1 MTSEILHAKLKENF
15 GFEKFRPNQETIIN
29 TILSG
34 QDTLA
39 IMPTGGGKSICFQ
52 LPALVL
58 PGITIVISPLI
69 ALMKDQVDSL
79 KTNGINACYINSS
92 QTSQEQQ
99 FYIDNLKS
107 NNFKLVYI
115 APESLSYLDVVFNE
129 LTVSLIAIDEAH
141 CISSWGHDFRPAYTN
156 LGYLKSRFPSTPVLA
171 LTATADK
178 ATRTD
183 ITKQLKLRNPKTFV
197 ASFDRKNLSLEVR
210 PALDRVK
217 QIIDFVENKPNE
229 SGIIYCLSRKTTEEL
244 ALKLQKNGVK
254 AKAYHAGLENKLRA
268 KTQDEFIN
276 DDCQVVCATIAFGMG
291 IDKSNVRWVI
301 HYNLPKN
308 IEGYYQ
314 EIGRAGRDGLP
325 AETVLFESYADVI
338 QLQKFASEGLNS
350 DVQLAKLE
358 RMKQY
363 ADALSCR
370 RKILL
375 SYFGELVK
383 ENCGNC
389 DICKNPPTFFD
400 GTIIAQKA
408 LSAISRLQESE
419 PLAVI
424 VDFLRG
430 SKNAYIY
437 EKNYQSL
444 KTYGIGDDISWYDWN
459 QYLIQLI
466 NLGYC
471 EIAFHQH
478 NKILLTPFAR
488 KVLFEG
494 EKVKLN
500 TVVKKVID
508 KNEIK
513 ETKTKAAKNSLFEIL
528 RKLRY
533 EISKDEEVPAYVIFS
548 DAALRQM
555 ETLRPMSDEEFLAID
570 GVGKAKLEKYGSEFI
585 DAIVYYEKVKKE
597 NAKSKP
603 KKEGNT
609 YKTTLELFQSGV
621 SVEEIAEKRNLGH
634 TTIISHL
641 AKLYVDGNDI
651 EISQFVGEKEISE
664 LQKAQIELEF
674 PTALKPYYDYF
685 EEKMSYDKIRFGLAF
700 LERHKNED
708 EKLKIKAYSL
718 DEKRLENPEAYKKW
732 SSGEDSDLVHNFYLG
747 KKVKEIALLLGR
759 NEGAINSRLKK
770 LELKK

>member
-1 MTSEILHAKLKENF
+1 MTSEILHATLKENF

-34 QDTLA
+34 QDALA

-52 LPALVL
+52 LPALIL

-79 KTNGINACYINSS
+79 KTNGISACYINSS
-92 QTSQEQQ
+92 QSSQEQQ
-99 FYIDNLKS
+99 YYIDNLKS
-107 NNFKLVYI
+107 NTFKLVYI
-115 APESLSYLDVVFNE
+115 APESLSYLDMAFNE
-129 LTVSLIAIDEAH
+129 LNISLIAIDEAH

-183 ITKQLKLRNPKTFV
+183 ITKQLNLIRPKTFI

-217 QIIDFVENKPNE
+217 QIVDFIEDRPNE

-244 ALKLQKNGVK
+244 AEKLKKNGIT
-254 AKAYHAGLENKLRA
+254 AKAYHAGLDTETRA
-268 KTQDEFIN
+268 KTQDQFIN

-338 QLQKFASEGLNS
+338 QLQKFASEGLNA
-350 DVQLAKLE
+350 DIQLAKLD

-363 ADALSCR
+363 ADAVSCR

-375 SYFGELVK
+375 SYFGELVT

-400 GTIIAQKA
+400 GTILAQKA
-408 LSAISRLQESE
+408 LSAIVRLKESE

-430 SKNAYIY
+430 SRNAYIY
-437 EKNYQSL
+437 EKNYQEL
-444 KTYGIGDDISWYDWN
+444 KTYGIGADVSWYDWN

-478 NKILLTPFAR
+478 NKILLTPFAK

-494 EKVKLN
+494 EKVKLT
-500 TVVKKVID
+500 TVVKKTVD

-513 ETKTKAAKNSLFEIL
+513 QEKVKVAKNSLFETL

-533 EISKDEEVPAYVIFS
+533 EIAQEEEVPAYVIFS
-548 DAALRQM
+548 DASLRQM
-555 ETLRPMSDEEFLAID
+555 EILRPMTDEDFLAVE

-585 DAIVYYEKVKKE
+585 NAIIEFYKNKSVVKKE
-597 NAKSKP
+597 
-603 KKEGNT
+603 KKENT
-609 YKTTLELFQSGV
+609 YKKTLELFESGI
-621 SVEEIAEKRNLGH
+621 SVEEIAESRNLGR

-641 AKLYVDGNDI
+641 AKLYVDGHQIDL
-651 EISQFVGEKEISE
+651 SQFVSEDEISKIE
-664 LQKAQIELEF
+664 KAQIELE
-674 PTALKPYYDYF
+674 KPETLRPYFEYF

-700 LERHKNED
+700 IERKSQT
-708 EKLKIKAYSL
+708 I
-718 DEKRLENPEAYKKW
+718 
-732 SSGEDSDLVHNFYLG
+732 
-747 KKVKEIALLLGR
+747 
-759 NEGAINSRLKK
+759 
-770 LELKK
+770 

>member
-1 MTSEILHAKLKENF
+1 MTNQILYAKLKENF
-15 GFEKFRPNQETIIN
+15 GFEKFRPNQEEIIN
-29 TILSG
+29 CVLSG

-52 LPALVL
+52 LPALVF

-79 KTNGINACYINSS
+79 KANGIEACFINSS
-92 QTSQEQQ
+92 QTENERQ
-99 FYIDNLKS
+99 FYIESLKS
-107 NNFKLVYI
+107 NVIKLVYI
-115 APESLSYLDVVFNE
+115 APESLSFLDNLFNS

-141 CISSWGHDFRPAYTN
+141 CISAWGHDFRPAYTN
-156 LGYLKSRFPSTPVLA
+156 LGYLKNRFPSTPILA

-178 ATRTD
+178 ATRKD
-183 ITKQLKLRNPKTFV
+183 ISKQLNLINPKIVV

-217 QIIDFVENKPNE
+217 QIIDFIQEKPTE

-244 ALKLQKNGVK
+244 AEKLQKTGVN
-254 AKAYHAGLENKLRA
+254 AKAYHAGLDTKIRS

-325 AETVLFESYADVI
+325 SETVLFESYGDLI
-338 QLQKFASEGLNS
+338 QLQKFASQGLNAE
-350 DVQLAKLE
+350 VQLAKLE

-375 SYFGELVK
+375 SYFGELVT

-389 DICKNPPTFFD
+389 DICKNPPLFFD
-400 GTIIAQKA
+400 GTVIAQKA
-408 LSAISRLQESE
+408 LSAIIRLQETE
-419 PLAVI
+419 PLPVI
-424 VDFLRG
+424 IDFLRG

-437 EKNYQSL
+437 EKEYQNL
-444 KTYGIGDDISWYDWN
+444 KTYSVGADLSWYDWN

-471 EIAFHQH
+471 EIAFHQQ
-478 NKILLTPFAR
+478 NKIKLTAFAK

-494 EKVKLN
+494 EKVQLT
-500 TVVKKVID
+500 TVQKINID
-508 KNEIK
+508 KQEIK
-513 ETKTKAAKNSLFEIL
+513 HIKSVPNSLFETL

-533 EISKDEEVPAYVIFS
+533 EISKEESVPAYVIFS

-555 ETLRPMSDEEFLAID
+555 ETERPMSDTELLAID
-570 GVGKAKLEKYGSEFI
+570 GVGKAKLEKYGNAFI
-585 DAIVYYEKVKKE
+585 NVIQDFQKAKGAKKKKE
-597 NAKSKP
+597 AT
-603 KKEGNT
+603 T
-609 YKTTLELFQSGV
+609 YRETLELYTTGL
-621 SVEEIAEKRNLGH
+621 SVEEIAQKRKVGLS
-634 TTIISHL
+634 TIMSHL
-641 AKLYVDGNDI
+641 AKLYVDGANIDLDTL
-651 EISQFVGEKEISE
+651 ISKEEVSQIAE
-664 LQKAQIELEF
+664 AQIKLES
-674 PTALKPYYDYF
+674 PNALKPYFDYF
-685 EEKMSYDKIRFGLAF
+685 EEKIEYGKIRLALAI
-700 LERHKNED
+700 LEK
-708 EKLKIKAYSL
+708 EKEVL
-718 DEKRLENPEAYKKW
+718 
-732 SSGEDSDLVHNFYLG
+732 
-747 KKVKEIALLLGR
+747 
-759 NEGAINSRLKK
+759 
-770 LELKK
+770 

>member
-1 MTSEILHAKLKENF
+1 MTSAILHAKLKENF
-15 GFEKFRPNQETIIN
+15 GFEKFRPNQEEIIN
-29 TILSG
+29 CILSG

-79 KTNGINACYINSS
+79 KANGISACFINSS
-92 QTSQEQQ
+92 QSSEEQQ
-99 FYIDNLKS
+99 LHIDNLI
-107 NNFKLVYI
+107 NNKVKLVYV
-115 APESLSYLDVVFNE
+115 APESLSYLENAFSQI
-129 LTVSLIAIDEAH
+129 TISQIAIDEAH
-141 CISSWGHDFRPAYTN
+141 CISAWGHDFRPAYTN
-156 LGYLKSRFPSTPVLA
+156 LGYLKKRFPTTPTLA

-183 ITKQLKLRNPKTFV
+183 IMEQLNLDNPQIFV

-217 QIIDFVENKPNE
+217 QILDFIKDKPNE

-244 ALKLQKNGVK
+244 SEKLQKTGIN
-254 AKAYHAGLENKLRA
+254 AKAYHAGLNVAVRT

-276 DDCQVVCATIAFGMG
+276 DECQVVCATIAFGMG

-325 AETVLFESYADVI
+325 SETILFESYGDLI
-338 QLQKFASEGLNS
+338 QLQKFASEGLNAEL
-350 DVQLAKLE
+350 QLAKLE

-375 SYFGELVK
+375 SYFGELVT

-389 DICKNPPTFFD
+389 DICKNPPAFFD

-408 LSAISRLQESE
+408 MSAIMRLQESE
-419 PLAVI
+419 ALPVI

-430 SKNAYIY
+430 SKNASIY
-437 EKNYQSL
+437 EKGYQNL
-444 KTYGIGDDISWYDWN
+444 KTYGVGTDTSWYDWN

-471 EIAFHQH
+471 EIAFHQQ
-478 NKILLTPFAR
+478 NKIKLTPFAK

-494 EKVKLN
+494 EKVQLT
-500 TVVKKVID
+500 TVQKISKEKGEVKERVS
-508 KNEIK
+508 
-513 ETKTKAAKNSLFEIL
+513 KTTANSLFEIL
-528 RKLRY
+528 RKLRAIIAK
-533 EISKDEEVPAYVIFS
+533 EEEVPAYVIFN
-548 DAALRQM
+548 DA
-555 ETLRPMSDEEFLAID
+555 TLKQLEAERPMSDAEFLKIE
-570 GVGKAKLEKYGSEFI
+570 GVGKVKLEKYGDVFMKTIIEFH
-585 DAIVYYEKVKKE
+585 
-597 NAKSKP
+597 KSKTVKP
-603 KKEGNT
+603 KKKGTT
-609 YKTTLELFQSGV
+609 YKETLEMHQSGL
-621 SVEEIAEKRNLGH
+621 SVEEIASKRKLNVS
-634 TTIISHL
+634 TIASHL
-641 AKLYVDGNDI
+641 AKLYSDGHPIDLTAYI
-651 EISQFVGEKEISE
+651 STEEISKIKEA
-664 LQKAQIELEF
+664 KNKLES
-674 PTALKPYYDYF
+674 PTALKPYFDYF
-685 EEKMSYDKIRFGLAF
+685 EEQMGYDKIRIGLAII
-700 LERHKNED
+700 
-708 EKLKIKAYSL
+708 EK
-718 DEKRLENPEAYKKW
+718 
-732 SSGEDSDLVHNFYLG
+732 
-747 KKVKEIALLLGR
+747 
-759 NEGAINSRLKK
+759 
-770 LELKK
+770 